1 MDLGFE
7 GLVVLAL
14 DLELGLELFNE
25 QLETRDFGAKFLGV
39 VAGDGAELGRRLWL
53 RGRVVLAR
61 PAGLS
66 WR

>member
-14 DLELGLELFNE
+14 DLEFGLELFNE
-25 QLETRDFGAKFLGV
+25 QLETRYFGAKFLGV
-39 VAGDGAELGRRLWL
+39 VAGDGAELRRRWWL
-53 RGRVVLAR
+53 RGRVVLTG